1 MFSRRSQASDQGRET
16 PGAAPYTADL
26 EEMIEHQLRRR
37 GVVMHSVLEAMR
49 AVPRHLFVGHEHS
62 AKAYADEALPSQEGQ
77 TISQPYMVGIMTQ
90 ELRIKPG
97 QRVLELGTGTGYQTA
112 VLAHLVGG
120 EGRVYTIERVQALS
134 EFARRRLGAMEV
146 RNVRYLVGDGSEGWP
161 RKDEHWDG
169 ERSASG
175 EPLFDRILVTAG
187 APDVPQPLVAQLA
200 EGGILVVPVGNGES
214 QTLMR
219 VERKGPGAHDVELTR
234 LLDCR
239 FVPLVGAHA
248 WKEGQITREGR
259 HG

>member
-1 MFSRRSQASDQGRET
+1 MFSRRTQGSGTRHDAGGT
-16 PGAAPYTADL
+16 VPYAAALD
-26 EEMIEHQLRRR
+26 EMIEHQLRRR

-49 AVPRHLFVGHEHS
+49 AVPRHLFVAHEYS

-90 ELRIKPG
+90 ELRVTPG
-97 QRVLELGTGTGYQTA
+97 HCVLELGTGTGYQTA
-112 VLAHLVGG
+112 VLAHLVG
-120 EGRVYTIERVQALS
+120 EHGRVYTIERVPALA
-134 EFARRRLGAMEV
+134 EYAQRRLGAMEV
-146 RNVRYLVGDGSEGWP
+146 RNVRFFIGDGSKGWP
-161 RKDEHWDG
+161 REEPFDG
-169 ERSASG
+169 PRSADG

-187 APDVPQPLVAQLA
+187 APDVPRPLVDQLREA
-200 EGGILVVPVGNGES
+200 GILIVPVGDGES

-219 VERKGPGAHDVELTR
+219 VEKKGPGAEDTETTR

-248 WKEGQITREGR
+248 WQEEHLEGR